1 MSYLMHKK
9 GVSVQATTVN
19 VNGHLI
25 TYEYTNLNGAII
37 RSCGKLLRR
46 GKVGLTKG
54 SPITIKV
61 YKGRSYVTSE
71 F

>member
-1 MSYLMHKK
+1 MWHLTRKK
-9 GVSVQATTVN
+9 GVLFHATTVK

-25 TYEYTNLNGAII
+25 TYEYTNPKGTII
-37 RSCGKLLRR
+37 RSGGKLLKR
-46 GKVGLTKG
+46 GKIGLTKG

-61 YKGRSYVTSE
+61 YKGRSYITSE